1 MSLELDIRRIHSD
14 RIIDNKNCEICE
26 IDLLCVGDKF
36 VLPNGTVGGLVI
48 GDIYHGVVKITYY
61 NKMYI
66 TILDTKRGSYN
77 LTMDR
82 VDECF
87 TSDYISDYRDSI
99 IDLFIV

>member
-26 IDLLCVGDKF
+26 IDLLCIGDKF
-36 VLPNGTVGGLVI
+36 GGLVSGLVI

-66 TILDTKRGSYN
+66 TILDTKRGNYN
-77 LTMDR
+77 VTMDK
-82 VDECF
+82 VDVCF
-87 TSDYISDYRDSI
+87 TSDYVSNYRDSI